1 MRRSLSQQR
10 KVKAKQKR
18 QHEALRRVLTNPDI
32 KLGKSQA
39 SIIGELCGVNDEML
53 CALRAL
59 TLFGRDSEQA
69 RIQLVKG
76 QSND

>member
-59 TLFGRDSEQA
+59 GSASERQA
-69 RIQLVKG
+69 RSRS
-76 QSND
+76 QSN